1 MDTPRNASLGASS
14 GPGACTGGAAAC
26 CAGGGVAGFVAVDVG
41 GATLGNGCGVW
52 ASSAHAAAI
61 SNIIAIISGQLMY
74 EHSGILR
81 TASREYRADD
91 RDARAPR
98 VAEHR

>member
-52 ASSAHAAAI
+52 ARSAHAAAMN
-61 SNIIAIISGQLMY
+61 NIIAIISGWEGFGHARPEGRANWLY
-74 EHSGILR
+74 EDSGILR
-81 TASREYRADD
+81 TASREYRS
-91 RDARAPR
+91 
-98 VAEHR
+98 